1 MLPLQKTEEHSYDT
15 ELTECVE
22 WSGVQSASCQGNQR
36 QRCKTVLDGKSGGD
50 GFSQLASWKE
60 RLEEA
65 CKLRPDTH
73 LLGASKVKNTFLFLF
88 PAVRSASFI

>member
-1 MLPLQKTEEHSYDT
+1 MFPLQKIEEHSYDT

-22 WSGVQSASCQGNQR
+22 LGGGESGSCQGNQR

-65 CKLRPDTH
+65 CRLRPDTH
-73 LLGASKVKNTFLFLF
+73 LLRASKVKYTISFLF
-88 PAVRSASFI
+88 PVV